1 MADID
6 KIVARYITVRD
17 KKTEMAKRH
26 KKEVLP
32 YNDALEKMENALLKE
47 LNVLNLESFK
57 GAHGTAFTVTK
68 ANVKIIDFDIALDY
82 ILDNDMKHVL
92 EKRLSKTAVQEFVQ
106 NEGVNFPGTDI
117 TQDIIVQVRR
127 K

>member
-6 KIVARYITVRD
+6 KVVACYITVRD
-17 KKTEMAKRH
+17 KKAEMVKRH
-26 KKEVLP
+26 KEEMSP
-32 YNDALEKMENALLKE
+32 YNEALSKMENALLKE
-47 LNVLNLESFK
+47 LNILNLESFK

-68 ANVKIIDFDIALDY
+68 ANVKIIDFDVALDY

-92 EKRLSKTAVQEFVQ
+92 EKRLSKTAVQEYVQ
-106 NEGVNFPGTDI
+106 NEGVNFPGTSI
-117 TQDIIVQVRR
+117 SQDIVVQVRR